1 MMRGAAVRRGFF
13 LLALA
18 LAAGLVAG
26 CDPAALVGPQD
37 EARETH
43 FRRAEALVRDRQYT
57 RAAEALDRALEVNP
71 RSAAAHL
78 LYARLCRE
86 HLQRP
91 DQAIFHYQRYL
102 ALRPDEPNAATFRGY
117 IEDCRRQ
124 LAGPVAVTVIHQ
136 ELVNLVRTREV
147 EKTNLLRQL
156 EQLRHLY
163 QQATNDFA
171 RRSALSARIQ
181 PAHAAEAPPTA
192 AAAVAPAPAPAASA
206 PPPRILPGPDA
217 ARAAAPRPANPPPAR
232 AMQVHYV
239 RSGDT
244 VTAIARRY
252 GTTPSAIVG
261 ANPGLNPNRLRV
273 GQALNIPR

>member
-13 LLALA
+13 LLVL
-18 LAAGLVAG
+18 LVVAGLVAG

-43 FRRAEALVRDRQYT
+43 YRRAEALVRDRQYT

-71 RSAAAHL
+71 RSASAHL
-78 LYARLCRE
+78 LYAQLCRE
-86 HLQRP
+86 HLKRP

-124 LAGPVAVTVIHQ
+124 LAGPVVMPVIDQ
-136 ELVNLVRTREV
+136 RLAARLVELQQSNS
-147 EKTNLLRQL
+147 NLLHQL
-156 EQLRHLY
+156 EQLGLLY
-163 QQATNDFA
+163 QQATNDVA
-171 RRSALSARIQ
+171 RLSGLLARLQ
-181 PAHAAEAPPTA
+181 PGAAPPETA
-192 AAAVAPAPAPAASA
+192 AAPATAAAQPAR
-206 PPPRILPGPDA
+206 PPPQPEA
-217 ARAAAPRPANPPPAR
+217 ARPAAPRPANPPPAR
-232 AMQVHYV
+232 AVQVHYV
-239 RSGDT
+239 RGGET
-244 VTAIARRY
+244 LTAIAKRY
-252 GTTPSAIVG
+252 GTTQAAILG